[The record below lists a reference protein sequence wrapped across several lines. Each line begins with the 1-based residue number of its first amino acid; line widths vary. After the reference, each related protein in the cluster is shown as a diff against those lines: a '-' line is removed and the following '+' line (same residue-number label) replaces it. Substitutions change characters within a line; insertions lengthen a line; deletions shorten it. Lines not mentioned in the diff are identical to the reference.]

1 MTKQNALIANLKK
14 NPQKTNEQKDR
25 YFAVNLHRNFKPSG

>member
-14 NPQKTNEQKDR
+14 NPQKNKQTKGPLFCRE
-25 YFAVNLHRNFKPSG
+25 FA